1 MGLAAE
7 RPFEPR
13 GCWFYLRYFFLFAS
27 LTQLLVILGLVLFM
41 VYGNPHAATEANLRA
56 TQGRADALYGQVQDL
71 GALRANLSLQLNL
84 TAQARDAIMQ
94 LLLGARRDL
103 DRINASFRQCQGEVV
118 NYRNNEEFVVA
129 VVLSEQRCL
138 EELKEGNKSCE
149 ALRHKLEARA
159 GALEAELA
167 RARVAGAQERAAL
180 EEAQRA
186 AAEQLAQCAGARE
199 RLQQEARRAEERL
212 RTVQGLCL
220 ALDKDK
226 FEADLRALW
235 RDSIIPRTLDTLA
248 FGYHSLGTELAAVRR
263 SCDLLP
269 GLMAT
274 KVDELARGLRAGI
287 ERVARENAELER
299 QKLAAEQD
307 LRAGLEAQAKA
318 DKEAQAREA
327 RLRDECAQRAQR
339 ALEEKAALQAERDRL
354 ARELEARRREVDQLK
369 MQVAFRVDALDT
381 CLKAKTPPVVLP
393 RPVAPAPQPRPID
406 PASLEDFRKKV
417 LQSYRPPA
425 APASG

>member
-56 TQGRADALYGQVQDL
+56 TQARADALYGQVQDL

-167 RARVAGAQERAAL
+167 RARPAAHL
-180 EEAQRA
+180 
-186 AAEQLAQCAGARE
+186 
-199 RLQQEARRAEERL
+199 
-212 RTVQGLCL
+212 
-220 ALDKDK
+220 
-226 FEADLRALW
+226 
-235 RDSIIPRTLDTLA
+235 
-248 FGYHSLGTELAAVRR
+248 
-263 SCDLLP
+263 
-269 GLMAT
+269 
-274 KVDELARGLRAGI
+274 
-287 ERVARENAELER
+287 
-299 QKLAAEQD
+299 
-307 LRAGLEAQAKA
+307 GLEAGVQGVHP
-318 DKEAQAREA
+318 EGHLHLQ
-327 RLRDECAQRAQR
+327 LR

-393 RPVAPAPQPRPID
+393 RPVAPAPQPRSID
-406 PASLEDFRKKV
+406 SASLEDFKKKV